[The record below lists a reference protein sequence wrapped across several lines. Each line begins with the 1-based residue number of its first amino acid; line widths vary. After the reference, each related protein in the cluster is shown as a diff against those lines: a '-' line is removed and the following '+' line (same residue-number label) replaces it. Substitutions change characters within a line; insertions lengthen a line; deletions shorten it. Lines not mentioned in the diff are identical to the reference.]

1 MEEVKFTVK
10 ALAAIKEVTI
20 EELADMAGISV
31 NHLKKVSSGA
41 VKMTAD
47 DLINLSRVTGIPPEN
62 IRY

>member
-47 DLINLSRVTGIPPEN
+47 DLINLSRVTGISPEN

>member
-47 DLINLSRVTGIPPEN
+47 DLINLIRVTGISQEN